1 MSPALK
7 IDETVIEIGRYI
19 ILILFNHV
27 FDIGI
32 EKEKYGSFAAENLI
46 KSKYLKSRTRA
57 KEKGRKEDKSKS
69 K

>member
-1 MSPALK
+1 MKLK
-7 IDETVIEIGRYI
+7 LKSVDIS

-27 FDIGI
+27 FDIGV

-46 KSKYLKSRTRA
+46 KSKYLKSRA
-57 KEKGRKEDKSKS
+57 KEKGRKEDKSKG